1 VKNLPNQLNKFGGDI
16 MRLILSLLMIIG
28 LTFGLIGQNSQV
40 NDETS
45 VGSDGANRIT
55 LAGAKKHF
63 DDGDAVFID
72 TRSESAYQQEHIKG
86 SINVT
91 MQNLEEKLKDLPKNK
106 RIIAYC
112 SWREEHTSAGLVLK
126 LKEKGITN
134 AYALI
139 GGTQAWVNAKYPTEG
154 EAKK

>member
-1 VKNLPNQLNKFGGDI
+1 MPTLCEAELKSGWMPGIRWKVKNLPNQLNKFGGDI

-45 VGSDGANRIT
+45 VGTDGANRIT

-72 TRSESAYQQEHIKG
+72 TRSESAYQQEHITG

-112 SWREEHTSAGLVLK
+112 S
-126 LKEKGITN
+126 
-134 AYALI
+134 
-139 GGTQAWVNAKYPTEG
+139 
-154 EAKK
+154 